1 MFVRKYDLTLNSQ
14 SKKIVTALILKV
26 KPNWQNEE
34 IPIRV
39 DKGGPVYKYMFL
51 SEVEGEKKYSFTMND
66 INLVTSVIGTASGS
80 IDRDRKRNK
89 TKTPEDKIQSFYEDA
104 METFPNSHV
113 KTVSLCPL
121 FFFLWLFDFE
131 FLFSLI

>member
-1 MFVRKYDLTLNSQ
+1 ME
-14 SKKIVTALILKV
+14 V

-89 TKTPEDKIQSFYEDA
+89 TKTFLEDKIQSIYEDA

-113 KTVSLCPL
+113 KTVSLCSL
-121 FFFLWLFDFE
+121 FFF
-131 FLFSLI
+131 

>member
-1 MFVRKYDLTLNSQ
+1 ME
-14 SKKIVTALILKV
+14 V

-34 IPIRV
+34 IPILV
-39 DKGGPVYKYMFL
+39 DKGGPVYKHMFL

-66 INLVTSVIGTASGS
+66 INLETSFIGTETER
-80 IDRDRKRNK
+80 INRYWKRNK
-89 TKTPEDKIQSFYEDA
+89 TKTPKDIIQSLFEDA

-121 FFFLWLFDFE
+121 IFFL
-131 FLFSLI
+131 